1 MPSRYNL
8 NRLRKTYPATRR
20 TPVIIGVDTVESAV
34 LTFTATDSATYT
46 FTSIYATAPTVTAT
60 PASSQNVN
68 VYITAVT
75 TTSVTIAT
83 SAPITG
89 DIHLQ
94 IAKVD

>member
-8 NRLRKTYPATRR
+8 NRLRKTYPTTRR

-34 LTFTATDSATYT
+34 LTFTAASSATYT
-46 FTSIYATAPTVTAT
+46 FTSIYVAAPTVTAT

-75 TTSVTIAT
+75 TTYVTITT

-94 IAKVD
+94 VAKVD

>member
-1 MPSRYNL
+1 MPSRYDL
-8 NRLRKTYPATRR
+8 NRLRKTYPTIRR
-20 TPVIIGVDTVESAV
+20 APVIIGVDTVESAV
-34 LTFTATDSATYT
+34 LTFTDQNSKSYA
-46 FTSIYATAPTVTAT
+46 FTSTYLAAPTVTAT

-68 VYITAVT
+68 VYITAVS
-75 TTSVTIAT
+75 TTSVTMTT